1 METVTDCI
9 FLGSKIT
16 GNSDCSHEIKKH
28 LLLRRKAITNL
39 DSLLKSF
46 AFTLPTKVHLVK
58 AMVFSSSRVWM
69 WELDHKEGRVSKD
82 WCFWSVVLEKILES
96 SLDSKIKPVN
106 SKGNQLW
113 ILIGRTYTE
122 TEAPMLWP
130 FDTGKDWRW
139 EEKGTTED
147 KMVGWHHQLNG
158 REFEQALGDGEGQ
171 GSLACC
177 SSWGHKEL
185 DMMERLNNKKPEP
198 NPEPRA
204 SKPQSGPPVGL
215 L

>member
-113 ILIGRTYTE
+113 ILIGRTDTE

-130 FDTGKDWRW
+130 FDTGKDWGQG
-139 EEKGTTED
+139 EKGTTED
-147 KMVGWHHQLNG
+147 EMVGWHHQLNG
-158 REFEQALGDGEGQ
+158 HEFGWTPGVGDGQ
-171 GSLACC
+171 GGLVCC
-177 SSWGHKEL
+177 DSWDRKSWTWLSHWTEL
-185 DMMERLNNKKPEP
+185 NWR
-198 NPEPRA
+198 
-204 SKPQSGPPVGL
+204 
-215 L
+215 